1 MGHNLCQQ
9 DHQRLAST
17 RPEEPI
23 FSLEIEFT
31 GRTWQDKVEEIR
43 GALKEKGC
51 EALILRW
58 SDFLFWSFMYLYFSS
73 ALDDV
78 AWLFNL
84 RGSDINFNPVFFSYA
99 AVTEK
104 EVFVFYAAR
113 SLNLRLLP
121 NR

>member
-1 MGHNLCQQ
+1 M
-9 DHQRLAST
+9 
-17 RPEEPI
+17 
-23 FSLEIEFT
+23 
-31 GRTWQDKVEEIR
+31 EEIR
-43 GALKEKGC
+43 GVLKEKGC

-104 EVFVFYAAR
+104 EVFVLYMQPEVLILG
-113 SLNLRLLP
+113 SLGCSICCPGAPFIPSDFNP
-121 NR
+121 AV